1 MGAAD
6 ERLQGTGRGDCE
18 SGIDLWLSE
27 EVRAEN
33 CSDFSHIVQ
42 SCGRTVHKFYGI
54 IWIRKVSNKSGIWKG
69 DDMMDKLKKN
79 MVFYLLLLI
88 DFYIVPWFIKDTGSA
103 MIVMLVIIP
112 LICLITSVFYG
123 IRNGFNFWYILIVAI
138 MFAPSIFIFYNSSA
152 WVYVVGYAV
161 IALLGNLIA
170 LPLRKR

>member
-1 MGAAD
+1 
-6 ERLQGTGRGDCE
+6 
-18 SGIDLWLSE
+18 
-27 EVRAEN
+27 
-33 CSDFSHIVQ
+33 
-42 SCGRTVHKFYGI
+42 
-54 IWIRKVSNKSGIWKG
+54 
-69 DDMMDKLKKN
+69 MMDKLKKN

-88 DFYIVPWFIKDTGSA
+88 DFYIVPWFIKNTGSA

-170 LPLRKR
+170 LPLRKDNFQLCAQQRVCSQAGGIPVYPRFSQPDNSESWDDAGNGI

>member
-1 MGAAD
+1 
-6 ERLQGTGRGDCE
+6 
-18 SGIDLWLSE
+18 
-27 EVRAEN
+27 
-33 CSDFSHIVQ
+33 
-42 SCGRTVHKFYGI
+42 
-54 IWIRKVSNKSGIWKG
+54 
-69 DDMMDKLKKN
+69 MDKLKKN

-88 DFYIVPWFIKDTGSA
+88 DFYIVPWFIKNTGSA

-112 LICLITSVFYG
+112 LICLITSVFYGIRNGFNG

-170 LPLRKR
+170 LPLGKR

>member
-1 MGAAD
+1 
-6 ERLQGTGRGDCE
+6 
-18 SGIDLWLSE
+18 
-27 EVRAEN
+27 
-33 CSDFSHIVQ
+33 
-42 SCGRTVHKFYGI
+42 
-54 IWIRKVSNKSGIWKG
+54 
-69 DDMMDKLKKN
+69 MMDKLKKN

-88 DFYIVPWFIKDTGSA
+88 DFYIVPWFIKNTGSA

-138 MFAPSIFIFYNSSA
+138 MFSPSIFIFYNSSA

-170 LPLRKR
+170 LPVGKR

>member
-1 MGAAD
+1 
-6 ERLQGTGRGDCE
+6 
-18 SGIDLWLSE
+18 
-27 EVRAEN
+27 
-33 CSDFSHIVQ
+33 
-42 SCGRTVHKFYGI
+42 
-54 IWIRKVSNKSGIWKG
+54 
-69 DDMMDKLKKN
+69 
-79 MVFYLLLLI
+79 
-88 DFYIVPWFIKDTGSA
+88 

-123 IRNGFNFWYILIVAI
+123 IRNGFNFWYILSVAI

>member
-1 MGAAD
+1 
-6 ERLQGTGRGDCE
+6 
-18 SGIDLWLSE
+18 
-27 EVRAEN
+27 
-33 CSDFSHIVQ
+33 
-42 SCGRTVHKFYGI
+42 
-54 IWIRKVSNKSGIWKG
+54 
-69 DDMMDKLKKN
+69 MMDKLKEHGFLPTVADRFLYRSLVYKN
-79 MVFYLLLLI
+79 
-88 DFYIVPWFIKDTGSA
+88 TGSA

-170 LPLRKR
+170 LPLV